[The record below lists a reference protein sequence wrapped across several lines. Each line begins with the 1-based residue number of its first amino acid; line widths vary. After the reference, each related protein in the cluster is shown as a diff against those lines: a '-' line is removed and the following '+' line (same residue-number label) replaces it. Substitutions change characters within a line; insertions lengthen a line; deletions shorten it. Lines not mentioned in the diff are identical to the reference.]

1 MKFFKS
7 FVAASMFLFAAG
19 YGACGEATFQKG
31 AETVVVQKSSTGF
44 WVVKEV

>member
-19 YGACGEATFQKG
+19 YATVGEATFKKG
-31 AETVVVQKSSTGF
+31 EETVVVQKSSTGF